1 MSRTSLSHAQF
12 EWREQVWVRG
22 CPHQKDRLSFEYM
35 KQNNSKYWFLLW
47 WWSHRAIITFA
58 TKDFLS
64 AGQIDSLNVSLK
76 QNKSSLNFPLHWGS
90 DKVLAHSSA
99 WLTAWKKGCSV
110 QGQQPLAPGGAGLC
124 LSSSWELIRWQ
135 SIVIPGYPSDHPRI
149 AQPGLSTSA
158 SRCITI
164 SCPLNK
170 ASLSEW
176 WSPILPDPW
185 CHPSGIWHPWRHCC
199 SRWALDC
206 VFKMDNCPTS
216 SPVQGSREWDKCC
229 SGRLSGFS
237 AVQGQ
242 LLTVCRALNTQKTT
256 IWISN
261 VFNKQG
267 LIIFLLVFVE
277 ACSMHALH
285 HSSLLIAV
293 IFKKW
298 YSSVLIN
305 C

>member
-47 WWSHRAIITFA
+47 WWSHRAITFA

-170 ASLSEW
+170 ASDGDHQSCQKIPGATLQG
-176 WSPILPDPW
+176 
-185 CHPSGIWHPWRHCC
+185 SGIPGDTAALGELWIVFLRWIIVPHP
-199 SRWALDC
+199 AL
-206 VFKMDNCPTS
+206 FKAAGSEINV
-216 SPVQGSREWDKCC
+216 VQGASQA
-229 SGRLSGFS
+229 S
-237 AVQGQ
+237 Q
-242 LLTVCRALNTQKTT
+242 LFKANY
-256 IWISN
+256 
-261 VFNKQG
+261 
-267 LIIFLLVFVE
+267 
-277 ACSMHALH
+277 
-285 HSSLLIAV
+285 SLCAGP
-293 IFKKW
+293 
-298 YSSVLIN
+298 
-305 C
+305 